1 MNANHTSPRRL
12 LAVYLAG
19 PISVGDKLDNIRRA
33 LLEGGRL
40 RAAGYATFIPHRDV
54 LDQLVAGPAAYEV
67 LMAEDLE
74 WVERCD
80 VLVRLPGESPGADR
94 EVARARE
101 IGRPVFHGVDDF
113 LRAMEAQPVEP
124 GPVMPSPEARR
135 LLSMF
140 NPWLRPAVK
149 IDERSDG

>member
-1 MNANHTSPRRL
+1 MTADPTTPRM

-40 RAAGYATFIPHRDV
+40 RAAGYATFIPHRDM
-54 LDQLVAGPAAYEV
+54 LDQLIAGPAAYEV

-74 WVERCD
+74 WVGRCD

-101 IGRPVFHGVDDF
+101 LGRPVFHGVDEF
-113 LRAMEAQPVEP
+113 LRAMEERPVAP
-124 GPVMPSPEARR
+124 QRVAPSPEARR
-135 LLSMF
+135 LLAMW
-140 NPWLRPAVK
+140 NPALWPAVK
-149 IDERSDG
+149 IDERSDK